1 MEYKL
6 CLMCDRAYTVL
17 HNTIPPPCKF
27 ELNASSSKVSQDQMG
42 EDEKNILKGKLRFF
56 LILERNHKTS
66 FSSGDFSN
74 EFPFN

>member
-17 HNTIPPPCKF
+17 YNTIPPPCKF

-56 LILERNHKTS
+56 SH
-66 FSSGDFSN
+66 
-74 EFPFN
+74 P